1 MFMYMILTGAKF
13 KARAFGVP
21 SKTKRLGEM

>member
-1 MFMYMILTGAKF
+1 MSMYMILTGAKF
-13 KARAFGVP
+13 KKSAFGVP

>member
-1 MFMYMILTGAKF
+1 MILTGAKF